1 MLPTISIANDVIELH
16 VVLNSDVMIS
26 SFITKIVLFVVPT
39 NKAPLYSRISVGRY
53 GFVDM
58 YFINVKSS
66 RLRNSM

>member
-1 MLPTISIANDVIELH
+1 MLQTKSIANDVIELH
-16 VVLNSDVMIS
+16 DVLNSDVMIS
-26 SFITKIVLFVVPT
+26 SFITKTVLFVVPT
-39 NKAPLYSRISVGRY
+39 NKVPLYSRISVGRY